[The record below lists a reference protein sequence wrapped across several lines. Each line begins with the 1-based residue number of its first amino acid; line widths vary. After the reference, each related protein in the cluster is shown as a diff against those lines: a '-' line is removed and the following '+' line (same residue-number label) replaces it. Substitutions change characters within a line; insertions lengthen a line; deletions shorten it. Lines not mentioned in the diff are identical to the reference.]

1 MSEKDNILSILNA
14 IDKINLKP
22 KKKKIN
28 NSSIQKYIPKLN
40 QDSIIPSDID
50 SLILEAEKYKKS
62 LLKDSQTISDSN
74 QTTPK
79 RDESIL
85 ILTDNYTSVKN
96 NKEIIELTNK
106 IKNLKKSAEA
116 LRAEISILKENNV
129 SFTKTK
135 NTYSEDPNYSKDAL
149 NNTKETLRSI
159 YKQVEHQKKIFLELK
174 NYSFKVERDSSV
186 YKENYERLIIEN
198 NELKLRLKT
207 AKEQIVIYESNKT
220 ELLSS
225 LDQLNAVLV
234 KSNIVGRISPRELLS
249 RNSDV
254 KAVKKTETID

>member
-22 KKKKIN
+22 KKKKTN
-28 NSSIQKYIPKLN
+28 NSFIQKYIPKLN
-40 QDSIIPSDID
+40 QDSIIPSDVD
-50 SLILEAEKYKKS
+50 SLILEAEKYKRS
-62 LLKDSQTISDSN
+62 LLENSETILATN
-74 QTTPK
+74 QINSK
-79 RDESIL
+79 KDESIL
-85 ILTDNYTSVKN
+85 ILTDNYTTVKD

-106 IKNLKKSAEA
+106 IKNLKESAEA
-116 LRAEISILKENNV
+116 LRAEILILKENNA

-135 NTYSEDPNYSKDAL
+135 NTYSEDLNYSKDSS

-159 YKQVEHQKKIFLELK
+159 YKQVENQKKIFLELK

-225 LDQLNAVLV
+225 LDQLNAILI

-249 RNSDV
+249 KNSDV